1 MLEVVLLVAFGAL
14 GLWLQRRDG
23 ARAERARV
31 RLWQANWVVLL
42 PLAATYALLSIEL
55 DADLLAVVGCALAAW
70 WLTVLVA
77 GAYAWLVAPSR
88 ELRGALW
95 LVGAFPNT
103 GFLGFPL
110 ALLAFGTDGL
120 RLAIIYDQVSLV
132 VPAIVVATIIA
143 RRHAGTGVGA
153 IPAAGEAPRSLL
165 RDVLAS
171 PPLWTV
177 VVLVALRLTLVP
189 DPVELELLGRGVGA
203 VVGPIGFL
211 LLGLSLPLAFEAH
224 DDGVVVRTIGA
235 MCVRM
240 LVAPA
245 AVWLVARSA
254 GVDVPG
260 AIYLVAAMPT
270 AFHALI
276 IARLHEVA
284 PTVVRL
290 GVLATS
296 TVAVVATVVWVLVT
310 GGA

>member
-1 MLEVVLLVAFGAL
+1 MLEVALLVAFGAL

-55 DADLLAVVGCALAAW
+55 DAELLAVLGCALAAW

-77 GAYAWLVAPSR
+77 GAYAWLVAPTR

-143 RRHAGTGVGA
+143 RRHAGGGS
-153 IPAAGEAPRSLL
+153 AATTPDEPPRSLL
-165 RDVLAS
+165 HDVLAS

-177 VVLVALRLTLVP
+177 VVLVVLRLTLVP
-189 DPVELELLGRGVGA
+189 EPVELELLGRVVGA

-211 LLGLSLPLAFEAH
+211 LLGLSLPLVFEPH
-224 DDGVVVRTIGA
+224 DEGVVVRTTGA

-240 LVAPA
+240 LFAPA
-245 AVWLVARSA
+245 SVWLVARLA
-254 GVDVPG
+254 GVEVPG

-276 IARLHEVA
+276 IARLHRVA

-296 TVAVVATVVWVLVT
+296 AVAVVATVTWVVVA